1 MREEPN
7 TVADKIRTATFW
19 TGILLIIAGV
29 TVLLGLATVAIDI
42 IKDPEGVALV
52 KWLAEKT
59 GETELFLNGH
69 FNQAQFGVT
78 ASPALQYIFLGIIGL
93 LLMNILAAIMRSL
106 LRIGAELI
114 QFAGI
119 QRPDKPAGKW

>member
-1 MREEPN
+1 MRDEPN
-7 TVADKIRTATFW
+7 TVVEKIRTATFW
-19 TGILLIIAGV
+19 TGIGLIIAGV
-29 TVLLGLATVAIDI
+29 TALLGLATVAVDI
-42 IKDPEGVALV
+42 INDPEGVPLV

-69 FNQAQFGVT
+69 FDQVQFGIT

-93 LLMNILAAIMRSL
+93 ILINILVAIVRTF

-119 QRPDKPAGKW
+119 QRPDKPTR

>member
-29 TVLLGLATVAIDI
+29 TALLGLATVAIDI

-93 LLMNILAAIMRSL
+93 LLMNILAAIVRSL

-119 QRPDKPAGKW
+119 QRPEKPSEKR

>member
-1 MREEPN
+1 MREEPD

-93 LLMNILAAIMRSL
+93 LLMNILAAIVRSL

-119 QRPDKPAGKW
+119 QRPEKPSRKR